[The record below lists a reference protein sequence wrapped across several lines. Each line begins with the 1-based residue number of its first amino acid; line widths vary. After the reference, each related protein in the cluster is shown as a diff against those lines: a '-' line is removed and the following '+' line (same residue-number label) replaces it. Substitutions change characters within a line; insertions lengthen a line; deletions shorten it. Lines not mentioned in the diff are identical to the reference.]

1 MRRDQLKSS
10 IAVIYV
16 VALCGCTTIAAYNE
30 KAYENATSAK
40 AEALT
45 LIGESNQSYTSH
57 EQEVNALKLEMS
69 KAAEFA
75 KGIPKN
81 EAVVGMYAIIM
92 REDKNDLGSLYG
104 VLTLWKEK
112 NTLHTAYI
120 QEITT
125 KIGEEFD
132 QLIQLEQG
140 KNKF

>member
-1 MRRDQLKSS
+1 MRQTSLK
-10 IAVIYV
+10 IPATVIYV
-16 VALCGCTTIAAYNE
+16 AVLCGCTTIAAYNE

-45 LIGESNQSYTSH
+45 LIAKSNQSYASH
-57 EQEVNALKLEMS
+57 EQEVSALKLDMS
-69 KAAEFA
+69 KADEFA

-81 EAVVGMYAIIM
+81 DAVVNMYAIIM

-112 NTLHTAYI
+112 NTLHSAFT